1 MGGDKAPL
9 HAVSL
14 GAGPFPKHFGEGRH
28 PTVLA
33 LVADPVQDDEGH
45 GGGHR
50 DERRGGHDEEEDADE
65 GGTAQRVGHHRCW
78 RRRR

>member
-33 LVADPVQDDEGH
+33 LVADPCVRPDTDKYTRPAKPQTKSKH
-45 GGGHR
+45 QQSTKP
-50 DERRGGHDEEEDADE
+50 RGANKREKKKNPNRAG
-65 GGTAQRVGHHRCW
+65 R
-78 RRRR
+78 